1 MKRWS
6 STITVSAMSAQKFGP
21 AAAGGIQC
29 TAWHIA
35 SVNLPQLN
43 KRNSVVIFSA
53 NHQLVL
59 TCIRVLLPLFLPAGR
74 RPPER

>member
-1 MKRWS
+1 MPCQPRS
-6 STITVSAMSAQKFGP
+6 LDQLLLVAFNVP
-21 AAAGGIQC
+21 
-29 TAWHIA
+29 AWHIA
-35 SVNLPQLN
+35 SLNLPQLN